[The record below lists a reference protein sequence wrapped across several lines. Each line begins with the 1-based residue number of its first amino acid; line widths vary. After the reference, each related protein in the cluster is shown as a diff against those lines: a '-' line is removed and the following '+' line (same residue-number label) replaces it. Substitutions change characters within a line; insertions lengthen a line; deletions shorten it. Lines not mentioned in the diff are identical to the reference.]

1 MGMGGRLWECSAG
14 FRDAPN
20 VPNLGSLAWGHWN
33 CLFSLPPRRTSWKFL
48 VWKEFFLLGKQ
59 SLGSAWSLL
68 EFQGGIMD
76 LLLDMG
82 FFFWGGSLAV
92 LFGCSVGMFGSPVDD
107 PAPGSFFF
115 WKMGTATD
123 GMRVRAGKPGNVK
136 ENREKST
143 IKHPNVG
150 SGARNEG
157 WKIYPGTIKAGP
169 LPSWNSSSSAL
180 RERLSLAE
188 ARSSLGSGLASL
200 PREKNSRI
208 SGMRALPEIPSLE
221 HG

>member
-1 MGMGGRLWECSAG
+1 MIL
-14 FRDAPN
+14 
-20 VPNLGSLAWGHWN
+20 
-33 CLFSLPPRRTSWKFL
+33 LPARF
-48 VWKEFFLLGKQ
+48 
-59 SLGSAWSLL
+59 
-68 EFQGGIMD
+68 
-76 LLLDMG
+76 
-82 FFFWGGSLAV
+82 
-92 LFGCSVGMFGSPVDD
+92 
-107 PAPGSFFF
+107 FFF

-157 WKIYPGTIKAGP
+157 WEIYPGTIKAGP

-221 HG
+221 HGQHRAEESISDSRLEFWLPVPENRWESLGDGLGSSLSGKVPAPSLPLSVTTSEGKKQKKR